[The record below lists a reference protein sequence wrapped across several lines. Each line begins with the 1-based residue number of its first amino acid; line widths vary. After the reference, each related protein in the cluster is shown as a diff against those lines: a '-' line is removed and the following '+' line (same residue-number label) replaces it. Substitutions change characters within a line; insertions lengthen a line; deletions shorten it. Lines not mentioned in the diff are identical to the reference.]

1 LSNPLAVLV
10 RDDAV
15 NAVRLSLCVELRCAR
30 FNFAEPRSELI
41 FVDDGNPEEIGFHA
55 FYAPRAIAGHSQCD
69 ENGSCRGHRN
79 HCRIIKDILKY
90 AHLVRA
96 ARTRISPH
104 YVLVLNVADF

>member
-1 LSNPLAVLV
+1 MSNPLAVLV

-15 NAVRLSLCVELRCAR
+15 NAVRLSFCVELRFAR

-55 FYAPRAIAGHSQCD
+55 FHAAGAFAGHRQCD
-69 ENGSCRGHRN
+69 ENGSCRGYGN
-79 HCRIIKDILKY
+79 HCRVIEDILKY

-104 YVLVLNVADF
+104 CVLVLNVADF